1 MQILGIRHHGP
12 GSARNVKDFL
22 EEMKPDI
29 VLVEGPPDANDILQ
43 WVGKSDLQPPVA
55 ILAYQ
60 PEDPQ
65 QSLFYPFAEFSPEWQ
80 AILYARKNNIPVRF
94 MDLPV
99 MHSMAIEKERI
110 EKAKTQG
117 QEQKKENEVAEP
129 TAIESADATA
139 AVEGDEKA
147 VPHFPID
154 PISHLANAAGYSD
167 GEKWWEV
174 MFEQR
179 LNNEA
184 IFEAVGETM
193 QELREAFPKENDA
206 REKLRE
212 AYMRKVIREAEREMF
227 TNIAVIC
234 GAWHVP
240 ALTNMPKQ
248 KEDNELLKGLP
259 KVKIQCSWVP
269 WTYDRLSFESGYG
282 AGIQSPGWYEH
293 LWHYPKDDG
302 TRWMSKV
309 AALFRGKQMDIS
321 VAHVIEAVRLADSLA
336 ALRQLPRPGLYELNE
351 ATWSVLCNGENIL
364 LNLVRDE
371 LIVSNKIGAVPEDVP
386 KPPLQVDIEKIQKRL
401 RLPQTADWKDYTL
414 DLRKEND
421 LERSIFLHRLLIL
434 QINWG
439 EKTHSSSK
447 GTFKEAWRVQWRP
460 ELSVDIVDKGT
471 WGNTVEEAVS
481 SFLID
486 RCKSSSSLQEVAG
499 LLQLVIPAELTGA
512 ASFVATHIANMAAA
526 TNDVLELI
534 KVIPKLADIVR
545 YGNVRQTDT
554 DMILSL
560 LTSMVT
566 RVCIGLPAACCGVD
580 ENTATAITDDSL
592 KIEHSIQLLK
602 HQPFQQQ
609 WQQCLQQIAFNVQ
622 AAPMLRGFAVRHLM
636 DAGAMKEEVLY
647 NTFYSSMSKAVPPP
661 EASAWLEGFLKGS
674 GTLLL
679 LDENLWQMVN
689 NWVTQLNEEVFTQLL
704 PLLRRTFA
712 VFSKPERR
720 KIGEKVKFEGSG
732 ITKTGTQISINK
744 ERAETAIGVVM
755 ELMGYSSN

>member
-22 EEMKPDI
+22 EDKKPDI
-29 VLVEGPPDANDILQ
+29 VLVEGPPDANEILQ

-60 PEDPQ
+60 PDDPQ
-65 QSLFYPFAEFSPEWQ
+65 QSVFYPFAEFSPEWQ

-99 MHSMAIEKERI
+99 MHSMAIEKERR
-110 EKAKTQG
+110 EKAAPQP
-117 QEQKKENEVAEP
+117 KEEP
-129 TAIESADATA
+129 GPDQTAIESAEVAP
-139 AVEGDEKA
+139 VETDEK
-147 VPHFPID
+147 VIPRFRVD
-154 PISHLANAAGYSD
+154 PVSHLASAAGYNDS
-167 GEKWWEV
+167 EKWWEV

-193 QELREAFPKENDA
+193 QELRDTFPKENDTE
-206 REKLRE
+206 EKLRE
-212 AYMRKVIREAEREMF
+212 AYMRKIIREAEREMY
-227 TNIAVIC
+227 TNIAVVC

-240 ALTNMPKQ
+240 ALTKMPKQ

-309 AALFRGKQMDIS
+309 AALFRQKQMDIS

-364 LNLVRDE
+364 VDLVRDE
-371 LIVSNKIGAVPEDVP
+371 LIVGNMIGAVPEDVP

-434 QINWG
+434 KINWG
-439 EKTHSSSK
+439 DKTHSSSK
-447 GTFKEAWRVQWRP
+447 GTFKEAWRLQWRP
-460 ELSVDIVDKGT
+460 ELSVDIVDKGA
-471 WGNTVEEAVS
+471 WGNTVEEAAS
-481 SFLID
+481 AFLID
-486 RCKSSSSLQEVAG
+486 RCKSSQSLQDVAG

-512 ASFVATHIANMAAA
+512 ATFVATHISNMAAA

-580 ENTATAITDDSL
+580 EDTATAITDDSL

-609 WQQCLQQIAFNVQ
+609 WQQCLQQIAFNAQ

-647 NTFYSSMSKAVPPP
+647 NTFYSSMSKAVPPS

-689 NWVTQLNEEVFTQLL
+689 NWVTQLDEEVFTQLL

-720 KIGEKVKFEGSG
+720 KIGEKVKFGSSG
-732 ITKTGTQISINK
+732 LKKSSAQILINE
-744 ERAETAIGVVM
+744 ERAKAAIPVVM
-755 ELMGYSSN
+755 GLMGYAEN